1 LLALLGCL
9 HLAGGP
15 YAFMQGVAWAGML
28 VNYSK
33 TDGLAKAAVD
43 TFSGEK
49 PCELCCKI
57 SAAKQE
63 DARKNK
69 PESSDLSAL
78 AKLRHEMLPAEDLRL
93 KSPFADEWIFV
104 RSLPLVLSPGIG
116 HDAPPSPPPQVA

>member
-1 LLALLGCL
+1 
-9 HLAGGP
+9 LAGGP
-15 YAFMQGVAWAGML
+15 YALMQGVAWAGML

-57 SAAKQE
+57 TEAKQE
-63 DARKNK
+63 DARQNK
-69 PESSDLSAL
+69 SDSPELTAL
-78 AKLRHEMLPAEDLRL
+78 ANLRHEMLPAEDLRL
-93 KSPFADEWIFV
+93 KPPFSDELPFA
-104 RSLPLVLSPGIG
+104 RTLPPVLSPGIG